1 MSSRPEPAPT
11 EGIGPDLWPLVIA
24 AHQNRPAFCRA
35 AAERH
40 AFGVAKY
47 GKSLKA
53 HNGRNALID
62 ALQEALDLVVYLE
75 QAREET
81 VSRGA
86 LMRLTSIQG
95 LAVDM
100 AQELALLSGV

>member
-24 AHQNRPAFCRA
+24 RHRGRPAFCRA
-35 AAERH
+35 ALERH

-47 GKSLKA
+47 GTGLRA
-53 HNGRNALID
+53 FNGRNALID

-75 QAREET
+75 QARVET
-81 VSRGA
+81 RGT
-86 LMRLTSIQG
+86 MVRLTAMQD